1 MRNRKSLIKVCSIL
15 AVILIIIASPF
26 VYWKVQESKTLKVV
40 IIDKTVPD
48 NTYREHKGFMWIL
61 NNLKIKNGD
70 SNTEYDYDK
79 DYYGFF
85 PLANEKYTIKEIPE
99 ELGKPNLIYLTDT
112 YGVYNED
119 FYESNKDAGNRSKI
133 IYGGTKASEVASIKN
148 ALGNNTIIGEFNILA
163 SPTDDKVREEI
174 QDIFG
179 LKWEGW
185 IGRYFADLSNQ
196 NTEIPNWMR
205 ENYANQQGERFD
217 FKGAGIVFVN
227 SDDTILVLRR
237 DVELDKGFN
246 KINFTDRAKNE
257 FQVKNNVNYYYWFE
271 VTKADADTEVLASY
285 KIDVTKEGKKL
296 LDKHNLPSE
305 FPAVARKKGS
315 YTSYYFAG
323 DFADSNSTPN
333 MYSAAGMQLLNK
345 LTTVEEDTNQN
356 YFYWNVY
363 YPLIKSVLKNIN

>member
-1 MRNRKSLIKVCSIL
+1 MKNRKSILKVYSIL

-48 NTYREHKGFMWIL
+48 STYREHKGFMWIL

-70 SNTEYDYDK
+70 SNTKFDYDK

-99 ELGKPNLIYLTDT
+99 NLGKPNLIYITDT

-119 FYESNKDAGNRSKI
+119 FYESKDAGNRSKI

-148 ALGNNTIIGEFNILA
+148 ALDNNTIIGEFNILA
-163 SPTDDKVREEI
+163 SPTDNKVREEI

-185 IGRYFADLSNQ
+185 IGRYFADLSNK

-205 ENYANQQGERFD
+205 ENYANQQGEKFD

-227 SDDTILVLRR
+227 SDDTIVVLRQ
-237 DVELDKGFN
+237 DVELGKGFN
-246 KINFTDRAKNE
+246 KINFTDSAKNE

-271 VTKADADTEVLASY
+271 VTKANADTEVLASY
-285 KIDVTKEGKKL
+285 KIDVRKEGKQL

-305 FPAVARKKGS
+305 FPAVARKKGP

-333 MYSAAGMQLLNK
+333 MYSASGMQLLNK
-345 LTTVEEDTNQN
+345 ITTFEEDTNQN

-363 YPLIKSVLKNIN
+363 YPLIKNVLKNIN